1 MREESK
7 ASDRGETPRTR
18 EGGRGYSNNR
28 MSYSIINVGQIG
40 MHLDLTYLIPVGV
53 VDTPMGA
60 DNLLGCMSVCGAA
73 MLTRVAGSW
82 IFGSVG

>member
-40 MHLDLTYLIPVGV
+40 MHSSHFHFKPLDV
-53 VDTPMGA
+53 VEISIGEVNP
-60 DNLLGCMSVCGAA
+60 LGCMSVFSLGL
-73 MLTRVAGSW
+73 MV
-82 IFGSVG
+82 